1 MQKQTGNVKA
11 TSFKTIQ
18 REIKDIEHQRERA
31 RDQNDLLEYFKFATF
46 QKRKYLQI
54 FSKMTFSKVI
64 LES

>member
-1 MQKQTGNVKA
+1 MQNQTGNHIA

-18 REIKDIEHQRERA
+18 CEIKDIEHQRERA
-31 RDQNDLLEYFKFATF
+31 RDQNDLSEYFKFSTF
-46 QKRKYLQI
+46 QKKKYLRI